1 VTTGSPRGKPGKR
14 PRVATLIKRDLRGRT
29 FRTASSG
36 TAVAVIVGALF
47 LTMIL
52 VGGANYSIDL
62 ARNRLGSDIIV
73 LPQGT
78 NVSSQP
84 FYTLFYTATGKYIQ
98 PAALSTI
105 ASVPGVKAVTPE
117 TYLAMFGYLS
127 GDVGVTNFNYIIAID
142 PVNNFMLR
150 SWLPANVT
158 QPLASNGT
166 ILGAYVPEWQ
176 SIPSHGGRFYGVTLT
191 PTYRLAPTGTFLD
204 KVVFISS
211 VTAGEMLTW
220 QGLNPGVGDP
230 DFMGPLTF
238 HLGQPSAVF
247 VKLNDGVDP
256 DLEVQKILT
265 AEPDVEAL
273 TLSALAHS
281 ANTRFAG
288 LLNQFAISGALVWG
302 GAILLVSATTTLSVR
317 ERQREFGLLRSI
329 GATRSFIRGL
339 VLGQSVILT
348 ATAGAL
354 GIVAAYALF
363 EVFYSRIIAGIGV
376 SYISPP
382 LTEIATIL
390 LASMAATVLTGIVA
404 AYWPARVA
412 SRMEP
417 YDALRRAR

>member
-1 VTTGSPRGKPGKR
+1 VTASPPRSKPGKR
-14 PRVATLIKRDLRGRT
+14 PRLGTLISRDLRGRR
-29 FRTASSG
+29 FRTASSVTG
-36 TAVAVIVGALF
+36 VAVIVGALF
-47 LTMIL
+47 LTMLL
-52 VGGANYSIDL
+52 VGGALYSIDL
-62 ARNRLGSDIIV
+62 ARNQLGSDIIV
-73 LPQGT
+73 LPLGT

-84 FYTLFYTATGKYIQ
+84 FYTLFYTPTGKYIQ
-98 PAALSTI
+98 SAALGTI

-142 PVNNFMLR
+142 PVNNFMLK

-158 QPLASNGT
+158 QPLANNGT
-166 ILGAYVPEWQ
+166 ILGGYVPAWD

-204 KVVFISS
+204 KVVFISTD
-211 VTAGEMLTW
+211 TAAEMLTW
-220 QGLNPGVGDP
+220 QGLHPGQGDP

-238 HLGQPSAVF
+238 RLGQPSAVF

-265 AEPDVEAL
+265 AEPDVEAF
-273 TLSALAHS
+273 TLGALAHS
-281 ANTRFAG
+281 ANIRFAG

-302 GAILLVSATTTLSVR
+302 GAVLLVSATTTLSVR

-339 VLGQSVILT
+339 VLSQSVIVT
-348 ATAGAL
+348 AMAGAL
-354 GIVAAYALF
+354 GIIVAYALF
-363 EVFYSRIIAGIGV
+363 SLLYARIIAGIGV

-382 LTEIATIL
+382 ATEIATIL
-390 LASMAATVLTGIVA
+390 LASMGATVFTGIVA

-417 YDALRRAR
+417 YDALRRDR